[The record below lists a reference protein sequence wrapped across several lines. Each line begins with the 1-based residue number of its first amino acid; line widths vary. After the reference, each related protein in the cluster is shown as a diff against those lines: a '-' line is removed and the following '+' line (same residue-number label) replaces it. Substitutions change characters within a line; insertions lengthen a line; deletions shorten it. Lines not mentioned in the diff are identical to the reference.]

1 MILHHKFTLALEE
14 NKQTWQSILFFSR
27 RKWWY
32 RYQTLSDLKKHIT
45 IVFINFLHK
54 LIDIFDHLIL
64 GRSFSYL
71 LSHKLYLWLV
81 NGISSR
87 ILPKMNE
94 AGIITAASR
103 LSFVAK
109 IFKVTF
115 YLFHEADSRYK
126 YFNIFF
132 VTRVVVTDWHWSLQ
146 LTIFDQS
153 ICSNWKRE
161 AKLHPARILIKNRLN
176 FEARSWIK
184 IKMETFTSYFLSIV
198 CLFKL

>member
-1 MILHHKFTLALEE
+1 
-14 NKQTWQSILFFSR
+14 
-27 RKWWY
+27 
-32 RYQTLSDLKKHIT
+32 
-45 IVFINFLHK
+45 
-54 LIDIFDHLIL
+54 
-64 GRSFSYL
+64 
-71 LSHKLYLWLV
+71 
-81 NGISSR
+81 
-87 ILPKMNE
+87 MNE

-132 VTRVVVTDWHWSLQ
+132 VTDWHWSLQ

-176 FEARSWIK
+176 FEARS
-184 IKMETFTSYFLSIV
+184 
-198 CLFKL
+198 